1 MSKLIETVDLVT
13 NFYTH
18 EGVVKALDKVSLSV
32 EHGCT
37 FGLVGES
44 GCGKSVTVRSMMRI
58 IQEPG
63 KIDGGQV
70 LFYPENKGNHAAID
84 LLQQPE
90 TSMKALRGDK
100 ISMIFQEP
108 NAALN
113 PIMSIGE
120 QVAESFLF
128 HRKKEMCQQILMD
141 MDASISNANPLKI
154 ILKALYRLAAT
165 RPEALILKLLSKTP
179 LLKSWEKRLHKESM
193 RRAVEIIAKLS
204 IPHARD
210 IARRYPHNLSGGMKQ
225 RIVIAIALAC
235 NPLLLIADEA
245 TSNLDVTIQ
254 AQILDL
260 LKDLKQKVI
269 SSVLLITHDLGIVA
283 ETCDRVGVMYA
294 GNLCEVADVEDL
306 FNEPRHPYTRALL
319 NAVPRF
325 AHEGKLESIEGNVP
339 NLVNPPS
346 GCRFHP
352 RCRNAKTICKEA
364 FPESTVVGN
373 NHQVACFLYTEKPR
387 NNP

>member
-1 MSKLIETVDLVT
+1 MSKLIETIDLVT

-32 EHGCT
+32 DHGCT

-70 LFYPENKGNHAAID
+70 LFYPGNNGSTAAID

-90 TSMKALRGDK
+90 AVMKALRGDK

-108 NAALN
+108 NSALN
-113 PIMSIGE
+113 PIMSIGD

-141 MDASISNANPLKI
+141 LDATPSKIPPLKI
-154 ILKALYRLAAT
+154 LLKALYRLAAAH
-165 RPEALILKLLSKTP
+165 PEALILRLFSKIP
-179 LLKSWEKRLHKESM
+179 LLKSWENSLKKEAM
-193 RRAVEIIAKLS
+193 RRAVEIIATLS
-204 IPHARD
+204 IPHAEE
-210 IARRYPHNLSGGMKQ
+210 IAQRYPHNLSGGMKQ

-260 LKDLKQKVI
+260 LKDLKQKII

-294 GNLCEVADVEDL
+294 GNLCEVADVKDL

-325 AHEGKLESIEGNVP
+325 SHEGELESIEGNVP

-352 RCRNAKTICKEA
+352 RCRDAKAICKEA
-364 FPESTVVGN
+364 FPATKEIGK
-373 NHQVACFLYTEKPR
+373 NHQVACFLYTERPR
-387 NNP
+387 NL

>member
-1 MSKLIETVDLVT
+1 MSKLIETIDLVT

-18 EGVVKALDKVSLSV
+18 EGVVKALDKVSLCV
-32 EHGCT
+32 DHGCT

-70 LFYPENKGNHAAID
+70 LFYPQNNGNHTTMD
-84 LLQQPE
+84 LLEQSE
-90 TSMKALRGDK
+90 ATMKGLRGDK

-128 HRKKEMCQQILMD
+128 HRKQEMCEQIWTNL
-141 MDASISNANPLKI
+141 DASSPKTNPLKRL
-154 ILKALYRLAAT
+154 LKALYRLAAT
-165 RPEALILKLLSKTP
+165 RPDALILKLFSKTP
-179 LLKSWEKRLHKESM
+179 LLKSWENELKKEAM
-193 RRAVEIIAKLS
+193 RRAVEMISKLS
-204 IPHARD
+204 ISHAEE

-260 LKDLKQKVI
+260 LKDLKQNVI
-269 SSVLLITHDLGIVA
+269 SSILLITHDLGIVA

-294 GNLCEVADVEDL
+294 GNLCEVADVKDL

-325 AHEGKLESIEGNVP
+325 SHEGELQSIDGNVP
-339 NLVNPPS
+339 NLVNPPP

-352 RCRNAKTICKEA
+352 RCRHAKAICKQA
-364 FPESTVVGN
+364 FPATKELGK
-373 NHQVACFLYTEKPR
+373 NHQVACYLYTEKSR
-387 NNP
+387 SNA

>member
-1 MSKLIETVDLVT
+1 MCKLIETIDLVT

-18 EGVVKALDKVSLSV
+18 EGVVKALDRISLSV
-32 EHGCT
+32 KHGCT

-44 GCGKSVTVRSMMRI
+44 GCGKSVTVRSMLRI

-63 KIDGGQV
+63 RIDGGQV
-70 LFYPENKGNHAAID
+70 LFYPENNGDESAID
-84 LLQQPE
+84 LLQQTE
-90 TSMKALRGDK
+90 VYMKGLRGDT

-113 PIMSIGE
+113 PIMSIGD

-128 HRKKEMCQQILMD
+128 HRKKELCHKILMD
-141 MDASISNANPLKI
+141 FQASGAGTLNPVNL
-154 ILKALYRLAAT
+154 ILKPIYRLAAGN
-165 RPEALILKLLSKTP
+165 PEFWLLRWFRRMPILRRWERKLKQ
-179 LLKSWEKRLHKESM
+179 EAHG
-193 RRAVEIIAKLS
+193 RAVEMIAKLG
-204 IPHARD
+204 IPNPENAARS
-210 IARRYPHNLSGGMKQ
+210 YPHNLSGGMKQ

-235 NPLLLIADEA
+235 NPVLLIADEA

-260 LKDLKQKVI
+260 LKKLKQTVI

-294 GNLCEVADVEDL
+294 GNLCEVADVKDL
-306 FNEPRHPYTRALL
+306 FSAPKHPYTRALL
-319 NAVPRF
+319 NAVPRY
-325 AHEGKLESIEGNVP
+325 EQTGELQSIEGNVP
-339 NLVNPPS
+339 NLVNPPK

-352 RCRNAKTICKEA
+352 RCPDVKDVCRDV
-364 FPESTVVGN
+364 FPETTTLSN
-373 NHQVACFLYTEKPR
+373 NHEVACYLYTDRPR
-387 NNP
+387 L